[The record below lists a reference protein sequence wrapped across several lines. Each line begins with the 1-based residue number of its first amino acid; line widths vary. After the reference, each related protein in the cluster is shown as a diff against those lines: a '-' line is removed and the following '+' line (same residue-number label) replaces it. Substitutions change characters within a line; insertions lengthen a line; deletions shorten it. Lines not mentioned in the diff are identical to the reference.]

1 MRGGRSGVIRGRFA
15 LSYNLEFQEAKM
27 APKMAQALDAA
38 QELKITVTGRK
49 SGKNIS
55 LPVWFVYQQNRIYLL
70 PVRGSETQWY
80 RNVLET
86 PVMTIAAKGTTAGV
100 KAKPITDAKRVSDIA
115 DQFRKKYSAGEV
127 KKYYSKFDVALEIE
141 LPAEA
146 AA

>member
-1 MRGGRSGVIRGRFA
+1 
-15 LSYNLEFQEAKM
+15 M
-27 APKMAQALDAA
+27 APKMAQALDVA

-55 LPVWFVYQQNRIYLL
+55 LPVWFVRQRDRLYLL
-70 PVRGSETQWY
+70 PVRGSDTQWY

-86 PVMTIAAKGTTAGV
+86 PVMTIAAKGTTTGV
-100 KAKPITDAKRVSDIA
+100 QAKPITDAKRVSDIA
-115 DQFRKKYSAGEV
+115 DQFRKKYGAGEV

-141 LPAEA
+141 LPREA